1 MKIKEIIK
9 IVEGYAPL
17 ELQADFDNS
26 GMQVCFEEDDV
37 RGVLLC
43 VDVTPAVIDEA
54 VSKGANMVISHHP
67 VLFHPVKKIVAGGF
81 ISDIILKAAAARVS
95 IYSAHTNLDC
105 VLGGLNDFLAGALGI
120 DVDIERA
127 GEGEYY
133 RIGTVHGSL
142 TFGQFAANVE
152 RAVGAKVRTIGN
164 KDKVVAAA
172 LVSTGAGGGE
182 SDRRSEQGD
191 RHGFG
196 EQRRGRRRQGDVRN
210 VRARRRGRGDNGGSQ
225 ARRGG
230 RVRRGGTL
238 RDRAHPLRQRKMRQE
253 HIGGTARQQGRGLPV
268 CKRAKPL

>member
-172 LVSTGAGGGE
+172 LVSTGAGGG
-182 SDRRSEQGD
+182 DREMFSMCMHGGADVVITAEVKHDVAVACAAAGLCVIELTHYDSEKCARNILAGLLGSKGVDCLFASEQSPYN
-191 RHGFG
+191 
-196 EQRRGRRRQGDVRN
+196 E
-210 VRARRRGRGDNGGSQ
+210 
-225 ARRGG
+225 
-230 RVRRGGTL
+230 
-238 RDRAHPLRQRKMRQE
+238 
-253 HIGGTARQQGRGLPV
+253 
-268 CKRAKPL
+268 